1 LPSDM
6 PTQEKR
12 VIYLSYIEQ
21 LTLKDISMEMG
32 VSIERVKQLRSKALR
47 RIRSAQNLPSSE

>member
-1 LPSDM
+1 M